1 MMDALKKA
9 QGPVMNKETVL
20 GIGTAAG
27 PREVR
32 SDTVGKGKGV
42 ARRGSKC
49 RDPEAGK
56 NCAPLQNRKETSTVG
71 EDEKSERF

>member
-1 MMDALKKA
+1 MVDALKKA
-9 QGPVMNKETVL
+9 QGPVTNKETVL

-32 SDTVGKGKGV
+32 SDTVGKGV